1 MWLLGVVALCALAT
15 SWLDAAGR
23 TGWSSL
29 TSLVA
34 WGGLLGA
41 AYCSYRGLRGASW
54 LPR

>member
-1 MWLLGVVALCALAT
+1 MWMLGLVALCALAT

-29 TSLVA
+29 TSLLA
-34 WGGLLGA
+34 WAGLVGA
-41 AYCSYRGLRGASW
+41 GYCSFRGLRGASW